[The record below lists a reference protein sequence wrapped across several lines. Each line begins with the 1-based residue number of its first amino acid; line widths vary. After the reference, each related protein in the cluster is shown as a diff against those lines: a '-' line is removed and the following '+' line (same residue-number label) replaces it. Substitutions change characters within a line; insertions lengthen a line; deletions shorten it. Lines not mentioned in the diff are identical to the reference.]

1 MDVCPA
7 GPHTHSLEATCLM
20 LGCESPDWLVDRVR
34 SGVFPARRIVREL
47 RFSDADIEVIIE
59 RCAVESKSLP
69 RPTARSRQKHS
80 QDSVVAIN
88 GGVAVHA

>member
-1 MDVCPA
+1 
-7 GPHTHSLEATCLM
+7 M